1 MSSIIHTD
9 ADKEDRRGSFGYSD
23 LYLYKFMFRYALRY
37 KKDFFKALIFMIVV
51 SVVTVIGPLVLQQ
64 AINDF
69 ISPSGSSIFGVSFLD
84 NPANYIVSWLHQ
96 IFPNVNSFW
105 FPILILALT
114 YLVIQFVIYIGTYKE
129 RLTVGIIGVKA
140 TKDLRSEIFTHL
152 QELDMSYHDRNEV
165 GRIMSRVT
173 TDVEAIRQFF
183 GGAVVDN
190 LMNFLTIIAI
200 FFVVIELSPALSLVS
215 FLLVPFIL
223 IVSTLAKRISRPRRK
238 EARRT
243 NSVLMAYLGESIG
256 GIKVTKALN
265 REEENKKIFAQ
276 YNLER
281 KNAQLRANMVN
292 IFSFSTLIF
301 FSSFT
306 AALLILVGGVLAI
319 QPQPSLTLGGLLAFL
334 NLNAIMF
341 RPIINLGN
349 FYEQVQDA
357 LTGAER
363 ICALFDTKTT
373 VPWNEHLPALPPING
388 EIVFDN
394 IYFEYV
400 PNLPIY
406 KNLNLVIPA
415 GKKVAFVGHTGA
427 GKSTII
433 NLLSRM
439 YEPQKGKI
447 FIDGIELHDI
457 SLLSFKKQIA
467 IVPQD
472 FFLFSSSIRENL
484 YLGKPDA
491 IDEELWQVLD
501 IVGLKSYIKRLDQGL
516 DTPIQER
523 GGRLSIGQ
531 RQLVIFAAVLLANP
545 KILVLDEATSSV
557 DVFTEILIQKA
568 IKTLLKD
575 RTAIIIAH
583 RLTTIRDADMIVVV
597 EKGEIVEQGT
607 HDELVE
613 NHGMYYTLVRNQ
625 LELTEAVI

>member
-349 FYEQVQDA
+349 FYVLVQDV
-357 LTGAER
+357 LTGADR
-363 ICALFDTKTT
+363 FCALFDT
-373 VPWNEHLPALPPING
+373 
-388 EIVFDN
+388 
-394 IYFEYV
+394 
-400 PNLPIY
+400 
-406 KNLNLVIPA
+406 
-415 GKKVAFVGHTGA
+415 
-427 GKSTII
+427 
-433 NLLSRM
+433 
-439 YEPQKGKI
+439 
-447 FIDGIELHDI
+447 
-457 SLLSFKKQIA
+457 
-467 IVPQD
+467 
-472 FFLFSSSIRENL
+472 
-484 YLGKPDA
+484 
-491 IDEELWQVLD
+491 
-501 IVGLKSYIKRLDQGL
+501 
-516 DTPIQER
+516 
-523 GGRLSIGQ
+523 
-531 RQLVIFAAVLLANP
+531 
-545 KILVLDEATSSV
+545 
-557 DVFTEILIQKA
+557 
-568 IKTLLKD
+568 
-575 RTAIIIAH
+575 
-583 RLTTIRDADMIVVV
+583 
-597 EKGEIVEQGT
+597 
-607 HDELVE
+607 
-613 NHGMYYTLVRNQ
+613 
-625 LELTEAVI
+625 

>member
-1 MSSIIHTD
+1 
-9 ADKEDRRGSFGYSD
+9 
-23 LYLYKFMFRYALRY
+23 
-37 KKDFFKALIFMIVV
+37 MIVV